1 MRVVLLDD
9 IPNLG
14 DAGSVVEVKNGFAR
28 NFLIPKHLAEMATRD
43 ALNRIELIRRAGEVK
58 RARRMAEAAGKFSA
72 LEGKVLVLTMRA
84 GSENRIFGAV
94 TSQLIAEEV
103 QKQFG
108 VALERRHVM
117 LEDPIK
123 HLGEFTVP
131 LRASAD
137 VTGEIRLVIEPE
149 IKTRGKG
156 GPGARAA
163 REKAA
168 AKPSEEPASTPETPA
183 EPSGE
188 ADEASMAADTFEKY
202 EEIDARVEPKA

>member
-14 DAGSVVEVKNGFAR
+14 DAGSVVDVKNGFAR
-28 NFLIPKHLAEMATRD
+28 NYLIPKRLAEMATRD

-72 LEGKVLVLTMRA
+72 LEGKTLVLTMRA

-131 LRASAD
+131 LRASAE
-137 VTGEIRLVIEPE
+137 VTGEIRIVIEPE
-149 IKTRGKG
+149 VKTRGKG
-156 GPGARAA
+156 APGARAP

-168 AKPSEEPASTPETPA
+168 APAGEPAPAAEPAGATSEEVA
-183 EPSGE
+183 
-188 ADEASMAADTFEKY
+188 EASEAADTHEKY
-202 EEIDARVEPKA
+202 EEIEQRVEP